1 MNTNQK
7 NFLKELSKLLDRY
20 SIDEMVADELGAI
33 QFKSN
38 GHTLGVGSYRRS
50 DGVFVGIITKNFEDC
65 FEAKDYDI
73 QR

>member
-7 NFLKELSKLLDRY
+7 NFLIELSKLLDRY

-38 GHTLGVGSYRRS
+38 GHSLGIGSYRRHERM
-50 DGVFVGIITKNFEDC
+50 FVGIITKNFEDC
-65 FEAKDYDI
+65 FEVKDNDV